1 MRTSPIS
8 IEELKRHPFFAALP
22 DDTIQ
27 TLLDNAIRKIYRKG
41 KYVLHQDEM
50 WKKALYLH
58 SGLMEW
64 TMLSSSGKRQ
74 VVFRVRAGEM
84 VWGHTLFDEQGMP
97 AALEVMSDSDTL
109 LWTEEKIRPI
119 LEIYPKATLEVA
131 EELVRSMRRVRELVY
146 GFAFHPVSGRLA
158 RLLIHHYQPTDGHS
172 VPRDLTLDEMAHSVG
187 TTRELVSKTLHRF
200 ASEGIIHINRMEL
213 TFLDKDRLED
223 IAKNS

>member
-1 MRTSPIS
+1 MRTSSIS

-22 DDTIQ
+22 GNAIQ
-27 TLLDNAIRKIYRKG
+27 TLLDNATRKIYRKG
-41 KYVLHQDEM
+41 EYVLHQDEI

-64 TMLSSSGKRQ
+64 TILSPSGKRQ

-119 LEIYPKATLEVA
+119 LETYPKATLEVA
-131 EELVRSMRRVRELVY
+131 GELVRAMRRVRELVY
-146 GFAFHPVSGRLA
+146 GFAFHPVAGRLA

-200 ASEGIIHINRMEL
+200 ASEGIIHVNRVEL
-213 TFLDKDRLED
+213 TFLDKDKLER
-223 IAKNS
+223 IAKDS